1 MQLIFMK
8 CVHVKEKSTF
18 NQLPLSY
25 QCVKINPYLNGQPT
39 REQGFEIWIGFYQRD
54 YKDKRC
60 EDRRLVVTASFVV
73 CVITFEPIEFQTHS
87 APPNDRLNLKSGFVK
102 WCSNDRLS
110 NIWPKYILLS
120 SLKFSSC
127 QLSEQGSASS
137 DRSIKVTNSSK
148 QICIKNKISLSS
160 VT

>member
-1 MQLIFMK
+1 MLERELKIWFYALNEVDSHLMFT
-8 CVHVKEKSTF
+8 TF
-18 NQLPLSY
+18 S
-25 QCVKINPYLNGQPT
+25 QPPAC
-39 REQGFEIWIGFYQRD
+39 Q
-54 YKDKRC
+54 
-60 EDRRLVVTASFVV
+60 SF
-73 CVITFEPIEFQTHS
+73 
-87 APPNDRLNLKSGFVK
+87 KSGFVK
-102 WCSNDRLS
+102 WCGNDRLS

-160 VT
+160 VTWKFKRRSGTSFNLSQWIKFKICHFQLKSLLKQIKTVQKLFQFCPKLNNKT

>member
-1 MQLIFMK
+1 MICLPFYSIRISNNRVVN
-8 CVHVKEKSTF
+8 CNETDVEKPSW
-18 NQLPLSY
+18 
-25 QCVKINPYLNGQPT
+25 K
-39 REQGFEIWIGFYQRD
+39 
-54 YKDKRC
+54 
-60 EDRRLVVTASFVV
+60 
-73 CVITFEPIEFQTHS
+73 
-87 APPNDRLNLKSGFVK
+87 KSGFVK
-102 WCSNDRLS
+102 WCGNDRLS

-160 VT
+160 VTWKFKRRSGTSFNLSQWIKFKICHFQLKLLLKQIKTVQKLFQFCPKLNNRT